1 MKPAFSDYV
10 RAAFNARPTGVFVP
24 PNWIGLGVFGF
35 LGVLNPGFWIIG
47 LGCELAYLGWLGTH
61 PRFQRLVDGR
71 RLLDERR
78 RWQERLYD
86 LLRRLPQED
95 QQRYRAL
102 QSRCES
108 IIDQQAGAAAVP
120 AGVQEQS
127 EGLARLM
134 WIYLGLLP
142 TRESIKKIMHESASS
157 QEDASQQEIDQI
169 EARIG
174 KLQQRLKQPA
184 VGEDLRKSLTGQI
197 EILQQERPPRSLYS
211 WRRSSRAL
219 SNRSTCC
226 GSKRCC
232 PPIRKS
238 SRNAS
243 IKSPPRWVGPTSGY
257 AISRRSMARWKIWSP
272 NRRLSLS
279 LGERNPN
286 ELSTTRLGRTD
297 ARPFQI
303 RIGRPISHSWKYFR
317 CRAY

>member
-10 RAAFNARPTGVFVP
+10 RAAFNARPTGMFVP

-134 WIYLGLLP
+134 WIYLGLLL

-197 EILQQERPPRSLYS
+197 EILQQRLEK
-211 WRRSSRAL
+211 RREAAEKL
-219 SNRSTCC
+219 VFLE
-226 GSKRCC
+226 
-232 PPIRKS
+232 
-238 SRNAS
+238 AEL
-243 IKSPPRWVGPTSGY
+243 
-257 AISRRSMARWKIWSP
+257 ARIEQQVDLL
-272 NRRLSLS
+272 R
-279 LGERNPN
+279 EQAV
-286 ELSTTRLGRTD
+286 LSTDPEVVSQRIDQIATTLGGTNQWIHD
-297 ARPFQI
+297 QQKIYGAVEDLLSDPPPLVVQ
-303 RIGRPISHSWKYFR
+303 STKESQ
-317 CRAY
+317 